1 MQNNFFLL
9 HRAINIALFKDDR
22 KWIRPPSFICCKLI
36 NLSILLLADTRG
48 SSRSEPQLTTV
59 DLINGHYHTL
69 LDGHERTRSITA
81 LTFNNGALA
90 GHVRAL
96 AKKRSCRRSNRC
108 IIFRREPTPNQR
120 WLMERYEPLVNDN
133 KTIRPSQDHGI
144 DSTHTFPFKVT
155 VTWV

>member
-1 MQNNFFLL
+1 MDPSTIFYLL
-9 HRAINIALFKDDR
+9 QANQSLNS
-22 KWIRPPSFICCKLI
+22 PSCRY
-36 NLSILLLADTRG
+36 AR

-69 LDGHERTRSITA
+69 LDGYERTRSITA

-90 GHVRAL
+90 RHVRAL

-155 VTWV
+155 VTRV